1 MRISIRMK
9 TCDLAKFLRQR
20 FKYYN
25 RLVRARHD
33 GFRYGDELVLLA
45 ENAQPW
51 RLWLAAIQLHGSARQ
66 RLSAARLNLRDRNI
80 ELGAM
85 AHTFLNYREN
95 VCARK
100 IRQEIFQA
108 DQAIREFTRLLRL
121 CKFLERDGLFQ

>member
-20 FKYYN
+20 FENYN
-25 RLVRARHD
+25 GLVRARHD

-45 ENAQPW
+45 ENAQPR
-51 RLWLAAIQLHGSARQ
+51 RLWLAAIQLHRSAWR

-80 ELGAM
+80 ELGAV
-85 AHTFLNYREN
+85 AHALLNYRKN

-108 DQAIREFTRLLRL
+108 DQAIREFPRPLSLG
-121 CKFLERDGLFQ
+121 KFLERNGLFQ

>member
-9 TCDLAKFLRQR
+9 TCDLAKSLRQR

-45 ENAQPW
+45 ENAQPR
-51 RLWLAAIQLHGSARQ
+51 RLWLAAIQLHRGARR

-85 AHTFLNYREN
+85 AHPLLNHRKN
-95 VCARK
+95 VCAGK
-100 IRQEIFQA
+100 IRQEIFQV
-108 DQAIREFTRLLRL
+108 DQAIREFAHPLRL
-121 CKFLERDGLFQ
+121 RKLFEREGLLQ

>member
-20 FKYYN
+20 FENYD
-25 RLVRARHD
+25 RLVRAGND

-45 ENAQPW
+45 KNAQPG
-51 RLWLAAIQLHGSARQ
+51 RLWLAAIQLHRSARR

-85 AHTFLNYREN
+85 AHTLLNYGKN

-108 DQAIREFTRLLRL
+108 DQAIREFPRPLRL
-121 CKFLERDGLFQ
+121 RKLLEWNGLLQ